1 MCLQALCQSPVS
13 CNAMSPQSFKVV
25 IILAIVFNANCK
37 VCVMEAYAH
46 EFLQCEVMIDGS
58 GDFPKDLSN
67 LGVDIP

>member
-1 MCLQALCQSPVS
+1 VCLQALCQSHVS
-13 CNAMSPQSFKVV
+13 CNAMSPQIFKVV
-25 IILAIVFNANCK
+25 IVFARVFNANCK

-67 LGVDIP
+67 LGVNF